1 MTKKN
6 EIFIRN
12 SREGYS
18 LYYGE
23 KYAFT
28 QPKIVINSMKF
39 YNIVDGLLGMSK
51 NIYKKGIKKIY
62 FNEDDYFKI
71 PKKEKKIFKGL
82 INTLER
88 FAIGEKNLEYKIEE
102 IKKILINKE
111 NRKKFLTNELSRN
124 QEESFNSLYKII
136 KSKKPHERKKE

>member
-1 MTKKN
+1 MKEKKN

-18 LYYGE
+18 LHYGE
-23 KYAFT
+23 KDAFT

-124 QEESFNSLYKII
+124 QEESFNSLYKIA
-136 KSKKPHERKKE
+136 KE

>member
-71 PKKEKKIFKGL
+71 PKKERKIFKGL

>member
-1 MTKKN
+1 MKEKKN

-18 LYYGE
+18 LHYGE
-23 KYAFT
+23 KAAFT

-88 FAIGEKNLEYKIEE
+88 FAI
-102 IKKILINKE
+102 
-111 NRKKFLTNELSRN
+111 
-124 QEESFNSLYKII
+124 
-136 KSKKPHERKKE
+136 